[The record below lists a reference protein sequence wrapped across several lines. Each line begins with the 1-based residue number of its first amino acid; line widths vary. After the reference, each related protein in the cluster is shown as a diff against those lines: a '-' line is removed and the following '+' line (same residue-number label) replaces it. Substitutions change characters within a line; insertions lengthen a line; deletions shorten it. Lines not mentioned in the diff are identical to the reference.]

1 MFVYFPIQQRPC
13 HNNIETGEGLNIFD
27 DCAAECVYLCSQEE
41 ECTSPFWGHS
51 KIDTLC
57 TMANSQTDRAPSEIN
72 KNGAVVKLSIL
83 VELGIL

>member
-13 HNNIETGEGLNIFD
+13 HNNIETGEGLNLFD

>member
-13 HNNIETGEGLNIFD
+13 HNNIETGEGLNLFD
-27 DCAAECVYLCSQEE
+27 DSAAECVYLCSQEE